1 MKNKISYK
9 KITIIVILFL
19 LFIFII
25 NWTTEFQFLNFRDF
39 RLLLILVS
47 STGILVLLGMKDL
60 RDMEK
65 LLQSMRFNLF
75 IIGTL
80 MSLMLVVNLWT
91 RLDALEINNK
101 ELIDCFKPLFYS
113 VLIYIPTINI
123 FENFKYAQV
132 SENEY
137 PDLTRRER
145 EVFDLTLSNTESL
158 EILDFSLENDVD
170 SENIK
175 NLNKKNIL
183 IEPNGQKRISWLFKV
198 SEDLEKNSIY
208 TFPLVVYLND
218 GTSFRTEFDSSN
230 NFRFGLR
237 N

>member
-9 KITIIVILFL
+9 KITIIVSLFL

-123 FENFKYAQV
+123 FENFKG
-132 SENEY
+132 
-137 PDLTRRER
+137 
-145 EVFDLTLSNTESL
+145 
-158 EILDFSLENDVD
+158 
-170 SENIK
+170 
-175 NLNKKNIL
+175 KK
-183 IEPNGQKRISWLFKV
+183 
-198 SEDLEKNSIY
+198 
-208 TFPLVVYLND
+208 
-218 GTSFRTEFDSSN
+218 
-230 NFRFGLR
+230 
-237 N
+237 

>member
-1 MKNKISYK
+1 M
-9 KITIIVILFL
+9 
-19 LFIFII
+19 
-25 NWTTEFQFLNFRDF
+25 NFRDF

-145 EVFDLTLSNTESL
+145 EVFDLALKGMSNK
-158 EILDFSLENDVD
+158 EIAENLFIAETTV
-170 SENIK
+170 
-175 NLNKKNIL
+175 KKHMQNIL
-183 IEPNGQKRISWLFKV
+183 KK
-198 SEDLEKNSIY
+198 
-208 TFPLVVYLND
+208 
-218 GTSFRTEFDSSN
+218 SN
-230 NFRFGLR
+230 CDNREALILKYR
-237 N
+237 L